1 MLDKLR
7 SACVSDYDILLKPFN
22 PQPLCPSPK
31 KDQKGSMKTTRRA
44 RRAAGRAEQPVEN
57 ENVRKVSEV
66 EAEQAV
72 LLKMQVLAVKRLR
85 NILKKLL
92 KTY

>member
-1 MLDKLR
+1 
-7 SACVSDYDILLKPFN
+7 
-22 PQPLCPSPK
+22 
-31 KDQKGSMKTTRRA
+31 MKTTRRA
-44 RRAAGRAEQPVEN
+44 RRAAARAEQPVEN